1 MLPIH
6 SHHSC
11 PLPAATP
18 CLPSHTVLPMLPA
31 PPSHYCLSL
40 PVLGLNAHIA
50 ASSQNHLQ
58 CDPSSGST
66 PLGWE
71 RSCCETI
78 LATLLGHQKVLCH
91 PVPSQQDWCVPALTH
106 SPPDPQGD
114 LEHQGLCRCPDRF
127 RQLFSRVLHLCLPVP
142 LRGPAAQTSTS
153 VRRCLRHQPLQC
165 LPQTW
170 RGKQMLVLPVCWMR
184 CL

>member
-18 CLPSHTVLPMLPA
+18 CLPSHTVHPMLPT

-40 PVLGLNAHIA
+40 HVPGLNAHIP

-58 CDPSSGST
+58 RDPSSGST

-106 SPPDPQGD
+106 
-114 LEHQGLCRCPDRF
+114 
-127 RQLFSRVLHLCLPVP
+127 P
-142 LRGPAAQTSTS
+142 LLIPREIWNTKDSVVAQIGSGSSFHEFCTS
-153 VRRCLRHQPLQC
+153 VCLSLYEAQQHRPAPQSADASDISRCSVCHKPGEVNKC
-165 LPQTW
+165 LSFLCA
-170 RGKQMLVLPVCWMR
+170 G
-184 CL
+184 